1 LTSAKFGALVMSAL
15 VLMYLV
21 LVADRSFALVGSGEP
36 IGIAIGSLMLFLP
49 AVALWGIYMELR
61 FGLRIEK
68 LGELLKKDN
77 AWPQF
82 PFELKPSG
90 RPTKESAQEVFEQFR
105 KKVVSDQTNWKAWFA
120 LGLAYDAAGDRAR
133 ARKAMRQAITLSGK
147 GPIG

>member
-36 IGIAIGSLMLFLP
+36 IGIAIGSLILFLP
-49 AVALWGIYMELR
+49 AVAFWGIYMELR

-68 LGELLKKDN
+68 LGEELKKQN

-105 KKVVSDQTNWKAWFA
+105 QDVEADQNNWKAWFA
-120 LGLAYDAAGDRAR
+120 LGLAYDAAGDRSR
-133 ARKAMRQAITLSGK
+133 ARKAMRQAIALTRK
-147 GPIG
+147 GPIT

>member
-49 AVALWGIYMELR
+49 AVAFWGIYMELR

-68 LGELLKKDN
+68 LGEELKKQN

-105 KKVVSDQTNWKAWFA
+105 QDVEADQNNWKAWFA
-120 LGLAYDAAGDRAR
+120 LGLAYDAAGDRSR
-133 ARKAMRQAITLSGK
+133 ARKAMRHSITLTRK
-147 GPIG
+147 GPIT